1 MKKGLMMLGIA
12 TMMLASCTNEDVLNV
27 SDSRAIGF
35 NGTGIDNITKA
46 DITSSNFAQFY
57 VYGGYNTTDL
67 FNGTEVNK
75 SGQNWQY
82 NPTQYWKVGNW
93 EFGAYAPKA
102 DGAITPEWSYTDG
115 LTLTVNSDASHQNDL
130 IYAAATA
137 TVTDNNSDG
146 TLEGADQV
154 TLNFTHLLS
163 KLAFKFTKDP
173 QSLGAM
179 TVTMSNFK
187 VAGITTAGK
196 WIAGTQQTVESATT
210 SDYTDNA
217 GVIDK
222 DNGVQ
227 TAWFYVIPQT
237 VKAFAIT
244 ADVEVKNGA
253 GDIIKDGTISAEVP
267 TTGQGVITAWTAQN
281 QYLYSAQLS
290 IDQITDPKN
299 PNPQPIVFEGS
310 AADWNETIQKGN
322 TTIK

>member
-75 SGQNWQY
+75 SGSNWTY
-82 NPTQYWKVGNW
+82 NPTQYWKEGSW
-93 EFGAYAPKA
+93 KFGAYAPKGE
-102 DGAITPEWSYTDG
+102 GAITPEWSYESG
-115 LTLTVNSDASHQNDL
+115 LTLTVNSDATHQNDV

-137 TVTDNNSDG
+137 SVTDNNSDG
-146 TLEGADQV
+146 TLEGTDNV
-154 TLNFTHLLS
+154 SLNFTHLLS

-179 TVTMSNFK
+179 TVTMSNFV
-187 VAGITTAGK
+187 VAGITTNGQ
-196 WIAGTQQTVESATT
+196 WIAGAQQTLNDDPTPVVGNY
-210 SDYTDNA
+210 SDAA

-253 GDIIKDGTISAEVP
+253 GDIIKDGTISASVP
-267 TTGQGVITAWTAQN
+267 TTDITEWSAQY
-281 QYLYSAQLS
+281 QYLYSAQLN
-290 IDQITDPKN
+290 IDQITDPEN
-299 PNPQPIVFEGS
+299 PDPQPIVFEGS
-310 AADWNETIQKGN
+310 AADWNETIQNGN